1 MRILVA
7 AVGRARGGVE
17 CQLYEHYAR
26 RLSWPLR
33 LKELAQHSAMA
44 PAEAKAKEGEALL
57 AAIPAGAKLAALD
70 GRGELLTSEGFAA
83 QLAAWRDGGV
93 SELAFAIG
101 GAHGLADAVLARA
114 DLVLSLGRVT
124 WPHLLVRGLLAEQL
138 YRAETI
144 LAGHPYH
151 RG

>member
-7 AVGRARGGVE
+7 AVGRARGGIE
-17 CQLYEHYAR
+17 HALYEHYAR

-33 LKELAQHSAMA
+33 LKEIAQEGALA
-44 PAEAKAKEGEALL
+44 PAEAKAREGRALL
-57 AAIPAGAKLAALD
+57 AAVPSSARLTALD
-70 GRGELLTSEGFAA
+70 QRGELLASEAFAA
-83 QLAAWRDGGV
+83 RLAAWRDAGA

-101 GAHGLADAVLARA
+101 GAHGLSEAVLAKA
-114 DLVLSLGRVT
+114 ELVLSFGRLT